1 MNKRILNLLKEKI
14 KLEKVQDQIVSRL
27 LQRTLGEIEW
37 TRSERKDLLNELKK
51 LDPQLLAIQSQ
62 LELELSNALLEYYYV
77 NI

>member
-14 KLEKVQDQIVSRL
+14 KLEKVKDQIVSRL

-37 TRSERKDLLNELKK
+37 TRSERKNLLNELKK

-62 LELELSNALLEYYYV
+62 LELELSNALLE
-77 NI
+77 